1 MNSTFYLDPESV
13 QYSCQT
19 YISRLE
25 EGNESL
31 KRTEDAVLLGSD
43 QSGSL
48 AGEGME
54 ACKTHLAAYK
64 EILSAM
70 ITIGAIE
77 IEESRFLSRSVGDE
91 LLDGDSLYCSLDELS
106 SAERDARMN
115 ADIWY
120 ARACAETHS
129 EIQEEYYENSRH
141 WQYKADQYEEMAERI
156 AGKIRRYGDIQTSTA
171 SLFAETAGLR
181 RELISALRDLSA
193 NGTRTAVTEIDQLD
207 WKNSYMTF
215 LGKSIRLSIQRRQKL
230 KIMGITDEQLS
241 RIFSKVR
248 TTNDYRF
255 LSLVTEGDYIA
266 AFQTDPGGV
275 SYEAIQGVLIYI
287 LCLSASGEEK
297 EIQDLTN
304 GILWTDESHYR
315 NLTRPEE
322 AAHGKEYL
330 YEMSAVLLEELT
342 GNAQLSLYGGLS
354 EEAIEQYSLLL
365 LVDSYLLSVLSLAF
379 DQNEYRRITGQDVT
393 PSDYRQ
399 HDLDDLTAKLSNR
412 YLTGARIDGLTFT
425 ENGFSYQMQYQ
436 ISEHGIIPD
445 ERCFW
450 LDDPSETLFV
460 KGGTYRSQSSIDQ
473 AMSRVSMESYVDQL
487 EKLNSVYAYQWLTKK
502 AGDHTDSL
510 VEDTFNYDWKKALQ
524 HGTKLAV
531 KDRTIK
537 EVVGDVPIVWA
548 DICVHEWKYQE
559 SRKEYLKR
567 IDTEQTRQ
575 QVKMYGEAAY
585 YETTVG
591 QGPYAEKEVHLT
603 DLGIYDIHVMEN
615 MGEISRVGFEAFM
628 EEVDTGNRVDTDLIV
643 RIIKEAED
651 PNVRIYGNALLDGRV
666 ELLLRNQNGSEVW
679 NAFSMIEQSYN
690 EKTGPMEKLDLFSLL
705 RGKYE

>member
-13 QYSCQT
+13 QASCQL

-43 QSGSL
+43 QDGSL
-48 AGEGME
+48 AGEGIE
-54 ACKTHLAAYK
+54 ACKSHLAAYR

-70 ITIGAIE
+70 ITISAIE
-77 IEESRFLSRSVGDE
+77 IEESRALSRSVGDE
-91 LLDGDSLYCSLDELS
+91 LLDGDELLSSLDELS
-106 SAERDARMN
+106 SAGREAQGN

-120 ARACAETHS
+120 SKARTETHS
-129 EIQEEYYENSRH
+129 GIQEEYYANSRY
-141 WQYKADQYEEMAERI
+141 WQYKADQYEEMVERTSR
-156 AGKIRRYGDIQTSTA
+156 KIRQYGDIQTSTA
-171 SLFAETAGLR
+171 SLFSETAGLR
-181 RELISALRDLSA
+181 RELVSALRDLSS
-193 NGTRTAVTEIDQLD
+193 NGTRVVVTELDQPD
-207 WKNSYMTF
+207 WENSYLTF
-215 LGKSIRLSIQRRQKL
+215 LGKSVQLSLERRQKL
-230 KIMGITDEQLS
+230 RAMGITDEQLS

-248 TTNDYRF
+248 TTDDYRF

-266 AFQTDPGGV
+266 AFQTDPKDLSNG
-275 SYEAIQGVLIYI
+275 AIQGVLFYI
-287 LCLSASGEEK
+287 LCLSANGEEK
-297 EIQDLTN
+297 EIKDLTN

-322 AAHGKEYL
+322 AAHGQEYL
-330 YEMSAVLLEELT
+330 YGMTAVLQDELT
-342 GNAQLSLYGGLS
+342 GNAQLSLCGRLS
-354 EEAIEQYSLLL
+354 EEQKEEYLLML

-379 DQNEYRRITGQDVT
+379 DQNEYRRITGQNVT

-399 HDLDDLTAKLSNR
+399 HDLDDLAAKLANR
-412 YLTGARIDGLTFT
+412 YLTGARIDDLTFT
-425 ENGFSYQMQYQ
+425 GNGFSYQMQYQ
-436 ISEHGIIPD
+436 ISENGIIPD
-445 ERCFW
+445 ERSFW
-450 LDDPSETLFV
+450 LEDPSETLFV

-473 AMSRVSMESYVDQL
+473 AMSRVGIESYVDQL
-487 EKLNSVYAYQWLTKK
+487 ERLSSVYAYQWLTKK

-537 EVVGDVPIVWA
+537 EVVGDVPIIWT

-603 DLGIYDIHVMEN
+603 NLGNYDIHVMEN
-615 MGEISRVGFEAFM
+615 LGEIGRVGFERFM
-628 EEVDTGNRVDTDLIV
+628 EEVDTENRVDIDLILQ
-643 RIIKEAED
+643 IIKETED
-651 PNVRIYGNALLDGRV
+651 PYVRIYGNALLDGRA

-690 EKTGPMEKLDLFSLL
+690 EKTGPMENLDLFSLL
-705 RGKYE
+705 RGNYE